1 MNPTEHIATR
11 GRLLRRPYAVRGMHI
26 GALPAI
32 VGIAFTV
39 RLWLATLPLRS
50 LVAHVTPDDA
60 FYYFA
65 IARNIAGGRGV
76 TFDGAVA
83 TNGFH
88 PLWMAIVTICYKLPS
103 PGIDPMRLALAVSAA
118 ISAAG
123 AIALYRLVEALTHRK
138 RIALAGAAV
147 YALHPAVALQS
158 VNGLETGIALTA
170 LLFCAGELRR
180 TLDNGAPLRG
190 ESSTATWR
198 LGVAG
203 GLLVLA
209 RTDYALFFAAMLV
222 FVLWKRGLPSASRA
236 GAIAAAVATPWFIWS
251 ITATGS
257 LLQTS
262 GEAVPVIAHGAGPH
276 GADAVPHALRL
287 LRTAWTSEVPAFYLV
302 APDLHW
308 WGVAA
313 LACAGLAL
321 AALVVRR
328 RRIDAATGVLLSL
341 AAGVVALTIAHAAVR
356 WYFRDWYLPALA
368 PLLILVCARSL
379 ASIPERWPR
388 VSALAGAL
396 LAAAAIGSA
405 ASFGWREY
413 REPRYE
419 FQLDILT
426 AARWSRD
433 NTPPGAVIGSFNAGI
448 VGYISGR
455 QTVNLDGVVDGDA
468 LDAIRGR
475 RLLAYAD
482 RRCVTHLADF
492 PFYLFWYQR
501 YWGGDGIAARI
512 TPVKAFSEATS
523 RQPEAIAVDFTIWR
537 YDAAT
542 PCD

>member
-1 MNPTEHIATR
+1 MNPIEPVATR
-11 GRLLRRPYAVRGMHI
+11 GRLPQRRYAIRGMRI

-32 VGIAFTV
+32 IGLAFAL
-39 RLWLATLPLRS
+39 RLWLAALPLRG

-65 IARNIAGGRGV
+65 IARNITDGRGV
-76 TFDGAVA
+76 SFDGEVT

-88 PLWMAIVTICYKLPS
+88 PLWMAIVTICYALPS

-123 AIALYRLVEALTHRK
+123 VIPLYRLVEALTHRR
-138 RIALAGAAV
+138 RIAIAGAAV
-147 YALHPAVALQS
+147 YALHPAIALQS
-158 VNGLETGIALTA
+158 VNGLETGIALTV
-170 LLFCAGELRR
+170 LLLCADEFRR
-180 TLDNGAPLRG
+180 TLDGGEPSPAP
-190 ESSTATWR
+190 WR
-198 LGVAG
+198 FGIAG

-222 FVLWKRGLPSASRA
+222 FVLWKRGLPAASRA
-236 GAIAAAVATPWFIWS
+236 GAVGAAVAAPWFIWS
-251 ITATGS
+251 VVATGS

-262 GEAVPVIAHGAGPH
+262 GEAVPVIAHDAGPR

-287 LRTAWTSEVPAFYLV
+287 LRTAWTSDVPAFYLV
-302 APDLHW
+302 APDLRW

-313 LACAGLAL
+313 LACAGLAI
-321 AALVVRR
+321 AVLVVRR

-341 AAGVVALTIAHAAVR
+341 SAGVVALTIAHAAMR
-356 WYFRDWYLPALA
+356 WYFRDWYLPALV
-368 PLLILVCARSL
+368 PLLILVSAVSL
-379 ASIPERWPR
+379 ASIPERRPR
-388 VSALAGAL
+388 MGALAGAL
-396 LAAAAIGSA
+396 LAAAAVGSA
-405 ASFGWREY
+405 ASFGWHEY

-419 FQLDILT
+419 FQLDMLS
-426 AARWSRD
+426 AAQWSRD
-433 NTPPGAVIGSFNAGI
+433 NTPPDTVIGAFNGGIAG
-448 VGYISGR
+448 YFSGR

-482 RRCVTHLADF
+482 RRCVTHIADF

-501 YWGGDGIAARI
+501 HWGGDGFYTRI
-512 TPVKAFSEATS
+512 TPIAAFSEATS

-537 YDAAT
+537 YDAKT
-542 PCD
+542 PCQR

>member
-1 MNPTEHIATR
+1 MDPTEHVATR
-11 GRLLRRPYAVRGMHI
+11 GRLLRRAYAIRGMRV

-32 VGIAFTV
+32 IGLAFTL

-60 FYYFA
+60 FYYFT
-65 IARNIAGGRGV
+65 IARNITNGRGV

-88 PLWMAIVTICYKLPS
+88 PLWMAIVTICYALPL

-180 TLDNGAPLRG
+180 TLDSGAP
-190 ESSTATWR
+190 ATWR

-222 FVLWKRGLPSASRA
+222 FVLWKRGLSSASRA
-236 GAIAAAVATPWFIWS
+236 GAIAVAVAAPWFIWS
-251 ITATGS
+251 IAATGS

-262 GEAVPVIAHGAGPH
+262 GEAVPVIAHGSGPH
-276 GADAVPHALRL
+276 GADAVPQALRL
-287 LRTAWTSEVPAFYLV
+287 LRTAWTSDVPAFYLV
-302 APDLHW
+302 APDIQPY
-308 WGVAA
+308 GVAA
-313 LACAGLAL
+313 LTCAGLAI

-328 RRIDAATGVLLSL
+328 RRIDAAIGVLLSL

-356 WYFRDWYLPALA
+356 WYFRDWYLPALV
-368 PLLILVCARSL
+368 PLLILVCAVSL
-379 ASIPERWPR
+379 ASIPEQWPR
-388 VSALAGAL
+388 ISALAGAV
-396 LAAAAIGSA
+396 LAAAAVGSA
-405 ASFGWREY
+405 ASFGWHEY
-413 REPRYE
+413 HEPRYE
-419 FQLDILT
+419 FQLDMLS
-426 AARWSRD
+426 AARWSQN
-433 NTPPGAVIGSFNAGI
+433 NTPPGAVVGSFNAGI

-501 YWGGDGIAARI
+501 YWGGDGVSARI
-512 TPVKAFSEATS
+512 TPVAAFSEATS

-537 YDAAT
+537 YDTPT
-542 PCD
+542 PC

>member
-1 MNPTEHIATR
+1 MNPTEHVATR
-11 GRLLRRPYAVRGMHI
+11 GRLQQRFYAIRSMRI

-32 VGIAFTV
+32 VGLAFAL
-39 RLWLATLPLRS
+39 RLWLAALPLRE

-60 FYYFA
+60 FYYFT
-65 IARNIAGGRGV
+65 IARNITDGRGV

-88 PLWMAIVTICYKLPS
+88 PLWMAIVTICYALPS
-103 PGIDPMRLALAVSAA
+103 PGIDPMRLALAVSGA

-123 AIALYRLVEALTHRK
+123 AIALYRLVEGLTHRK
-138 RIALAGAAV
+138 GIALAGAAV

-170 LLFCAGELRR
+170 LLFCANELRR
-180 TLDNGAPLRG
+180 TLDSGAA
-190 ESSTATWR
+190 ATWR

-209 RTDYALFFAAMLV
+209 RTDNALFFAALLV
-222 FVLWKRGLPSASRA
+222 FVIWKRGLPSASRA
-236 GAIAAAVATPWFIWS
+236 GAIAAAVAAPWFIWS
-251 ITATGS
+251 IAATGS
-257 LLQTS
+257 VLQTS
-262 GEAVPVIAHGAGPH
+262 GEAVPLIAHGSGPH
-276 GADAVPHALRL
+276 GAAAVPHALRL
-287 LRTAWTSEVPAFYLV
+287 LRTAWTSDVPAFYLV
-302 APDLHW
+302 APDLRW

-313 LACAGLAL
+313 LACAGLAI
-321 AALVVRR
+321 AVLVVRR

-356 WYFRDWYLPALA
+356 WYFRDWYLPALV
-368 PLLILVCARSL
+368 PLLILVCAVSL

-388 VSALAGAL
+388 MGALAGVL
-396 LAAAAIGSA
+396 LVAAAAGSA
-405 ASFGWREY
+405 ASFGWHTY

-419 FQLDILT
+419 FQLDMLS
-426 AARWSRD
+426 AAQWSRD
-433 NTPPGAVIGSFNAGI
+433 NTPPSAVIGSFNAGI
-448 VGYISGR
+448 LGYFSGR

-482 RRCVTHLADF
+482 RRCVTHIADF

-501 YWGGDGIAARI
+501 YWGGDGFYARI
-512 TPVKAFSEATS
+512 TPVAAFSEATS

-542 PCD
+542 PCS